1 MIKEA
6 IFSLKSYKFS
16 RVMLNMDAI
25 SGTTLNLDIKPQ
37 GTFIQEKGEFVLNFL
52 FTADSGTDESN
63 CSRVIEVNCEA
74 LFSFKEIKEID
85 EIPSYFYSNSIA
97 ILFPYVRA
105 FVSTLS
111 LQACYNP
118 VILPTMNL
126 STLADE
132 LKRNVTIK

>member
-6 IFSLKSYKFS
+6 IFSLKGYKFS
-16 RVMLNMDAI
+16 HVMMNMDAI
-25 SGTTLNLDIKPQ
+25 SGNTLNLDIKPK
-37 GTFIQEKGEFVLNFL
+37 GRFVREKGEFVLNFL
-52 FTADSGTDESN
+52 FSADSGTDES
-63 CSRVIEVNCEA
+63 SRVIEVNCEA
-74 LFSFKEIKEID
+74 LYSFKEIKD
-85 EIPSYFYSNSIA
+85 VGEIPSYFYSNSIA

-132 LKRNVTIK
+132 LKRNVTIE